1 MARIVPSMHV
11 TRLRDYCYS
20 DIIVGMRRD
29 DKRNNYYFIR
39 LSKYRKK
46 FYIYMMEESE
56 LY

>member
-1 MARIVPSMHV
+1 MHV

-46 FYIYMMEESE
+46 FYIYIYMMKESE